1 MIKFDKL
8 TAAMALGVAISFAPA
23 SSQAAAVTLTLVDS
37 FARTSPFGLAFD
49 GTNIWY
55 SDSGTTMM
63 AMTTSGVNTGDT
75 TAIVGGI
82 GFSALAWT
90 GTQLAAGINVAG
102 SVATIK
108 TFDRITAANQSTVN
122 LPTAAADHWPFDGLD
137 FDSGEWWY
145 SPDQGPVY
153 RSSVGATPPFL
164 PGGTAGYSG
173 VERIDIGANTFVIVV
188 NDLPAIRELCV
199 HTLSSALIGCTSLP
213 NNRYEDLAFD
223 GRYLYAADLTGNKI
237 DKIDVLVDGGSIF
250 VPEPGSLAL
259 LGVGLLGLAGLRR
272 RKS

>member
-8 TAAMALGVAISFAPA
+8 TAAMALGLAIAFAPA

-37 FARTSPFGLAFD
+37 FARTGPFGLAFD

-55 SDSGTTMM
+55 SDGSNVMR
-63 AMTTSGVNTGDT
+63 AMTTSGVNTGAT
-75 TAIVGGI
+75 TNVSGVGL
-82 GFSALAWT
+82 SALAWT
-90 GTQLAAGINVAG
+90 GTQLAAGIDVIG
-102 SVATIK
+102 SIASIR
-108 TFDRITAANQSTVN
+108 TFDRLTGASQSTVN
-122 LPTAAADHWPFDGLD
+122 LPTAAVDHWPFDGLD

-153 RSSVGATPPFL
+153 RSTVGVTPPFL

-173 VERIDIGANTFVIVV
+173 VERIDIGANTYVIVV
-188 NDLPAIRELCV
+188 NDLPTPRELCV
-199 HTLSSALIGCTSLP
+199 HTLSAALIGCTSLP
-213 NNRYEDLAFD
+213 NQRYEDLAFD